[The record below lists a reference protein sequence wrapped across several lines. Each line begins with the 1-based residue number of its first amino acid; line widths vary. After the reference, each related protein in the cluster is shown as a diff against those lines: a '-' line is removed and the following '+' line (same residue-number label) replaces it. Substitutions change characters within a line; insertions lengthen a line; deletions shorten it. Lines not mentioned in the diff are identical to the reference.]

1 MFLTIGFIIGFAA
14 GWYVNEKFEDLA
26 GLIGKLK
33 FWKKQMFKKLKSF
46 FDKYVIKPYY
56 DYGQIEDDDVLV
68 LKEEWEVKPKTPKKT
83 KKHAKIKKK

>member
-1 MFLTIGFIIGFAA
+1 
-14 GWYVNEKFEDLA
+14 
-26 GLIGKLK
+26 
-33 FWKKQMFKKLKSF
+33 MFKKLKSF